1 MRNALATVGH
11 MAFAIAIA
19 AVISVISLIAIARV
33 EWPAYPSSN
42 QLHALTT
49 VGQVGC
55 IVGLLLAGWLWW
67 HGRLRWLAQVAGL
80 VFLSAFTVVTLA
92 MPLGATKLYLFGISV
107 DQQFRTEYLTRLTIS
122 AALHDMTYLGLP
134 PFYPPGWFWIGGRIA
149 ALTGVPA
156 WEVYKPWAITSI
168 TIAVAVALVLWWR
181 MIRFEHALIVTT
193 ATAAVTLAYSSPE
206 PYAAMITV
214 LLPPMLVLTWS
225 GLRAGA
231 RERDATVTPEL
242 GAPPACGGHASV
254 AQDDDGHAGVTLE
267 PAAGGWAAVVGA
279 GIFLGFAA
287 TWYTLLVAFSAF
299 TVLLMALLLAG
310 SRWRQGGVK
319 AALDPLRRLAVITVI
334 AAAIAS
340 TTWLPFLLRA
350 ARSPVS
356 NTGSAYH
363 YLPAD
368 GAELTF
374 PMLQFSLL
382 GAICMLGTLWLVVR
396 ARTSARAGALAVG
409 VLAVYLW
416 SLLSMLTTLARTTL
430 LSFRLQPTLTVL
442 LVAAGAFGFLEAV
455 WALTARGADW
465 GRGLEKATV
474 PVAGAIGLAAA
485 IAFSQDIPDVLR
497 PDLTIAYTDT
507 DGHGQRG
514 DRRPPSSEKF
524 YSDIDTAILKV
535 TGKPRDQT
543 VVMTADYSFLSYYPY
558 WGFQGLTSHYANPLA
573 QFDLRAAQIE
583 KWSKLKTP
591 DEFIHALDTSP
602 WPPPTVFLMRRG
614 ANSNYTLRLAQDVY
628 PNQPNVRRY
637 TVELPAALFADP
649 RFVVDS
655 IGPFVLAIRKP
666 VV

>member
-1 MRNALATVGH
+1 MRNALATLGQ
-11 MAFAIAIA
+11 MALA
-19 AVISVISLIAIARV
+19 ALVAVVVAVPSLIAIAGV
-33 EWPAYPSSN
+33 QWPAFPSSN

-55 IVGLLLAGWLWW
+55 LAGLVAVGWLWRRE
-67 HGRLRWLAQVAGL
+67 HHRILVQLGGL
-80 VFLSAFTVVTLA
+80 VFVSAFTVVTLG

-107 DQQFRTEYLTRLTIS
+107 DQQFRTEYLTRLADS
-122 AALHDMTYLGLP
+122 PALHDMTYLGLP
-134 PFYPPGWFWIGGRIA
+134 TFYPPGWFWIGGRVA
-149 ALTGVPA
+149 ALSGTPA
-156 WEVYKPWAITSI
+156 WEIYKPWAITSI

-181 MIRFEHALIVTT
+181 MIRFEYALIVTT
-193 ATAAVTLAYSSPE
+193 ATAAVTLAYGSPE

-214 LLPPMLVLTWS
+214 LLPPVLVLTWS
-225 GLRAGA
+225 GLRAG
-231 RERDATVTPEL
+231 ER
-242 GAPPACGGHASV
+242 
-254 AQDDDGHAGVTLE
+254 
-267 PAAGGWAAVVGA
+267 GGWAAVVGA
-279 GIFLGFAA
+279 GIFLGWTA
-287 TWYTLLVAFSAF
+287 TWYTLLFGLSAF
-299 TVLLMALLLAG
+299 TMALMALLLTGA
-310 SRWRQGGVK
+310 RWRHHGFR
-319 AALDPLRRLAVITVI
+319 AALDPLRRLAVVAVI
-334 AAAIAS
+334 AAAMGSI
-340 TTWLPFLLRA
+340 TWLPFALRVA
-350 ARSPVS
+350 SSPIS
-356 NTGSAYH
+356 NSGSAFH

-382 GAICMLGTLWLVVR
+382 GVICMLGTLWLVVR
-396 ARTSARAGALAVG
+396 ARSSVRAGALAIG

-442 LVAAGAFGFLEAV
+442 LVAAGAFGFVEATQ
-455 WALTARGADW
+455 ALAARHRAV
-465 GRGLEKATV
+465 T

-507 DGHGQRG
+507 DGYGQRG

-524 YSDIDTAILKV
+524 YPVIDAAILKV
-535 TGKPRDQT
+535 TGKPRDQI

-591 DEFIHALDTSP
+591 DELIHALDTSP

-614 ANSNYTLRLAQDVY
+614 AHGNYTLRLAEDVY

-637 TVELPAALFADP
+637 TVDLPAALFADP

-655 IGPFVLAIRKP
+655 VGPFVLAIRKP

>member
-1 MRNALATVGH
+1 MRNALATLGQVLL
-11 MAFAIAIA
+11 
-19 AVISVISLIAIARV
+19 AVAVSVVVAVVSLIAISRV
-33 EWPAYPSSN
+33 QWPAYPSSN

-49 VGQVGC
+49 VGQVAC
-55 IVGLLLAGWLWW
+55 LAGLVAAGWAWRS
-67 HGRLRWLAQVAGL
+67 GRLRWPARLAGL
-80 VFLSAFTVVTLA
+80 VFVSAFTVVTLG

-107 DQQFRTEYLTRLTIS
+107 DQQFRTEYLTRLADS
-122 AALHDMTYLGLP
+122 PQLRDMTYLGLP
-134 PFYPPGWFWIGGRIA
+134 PFYPPGWFWIGGRVA
-149 ALTGVPA
+149 ALTGTPA

-168 TIAVAVALVLWWR
+168 AIGAAVALVLWWR
-181 MIRFEHALIVTT
+181 MIRFEYALIVTT
-193 ATAAVTLAYSSPE
+193 ATAAATLAYGSPE

-214 LLPPMLVLTWS
+214 LLPPVLVLTWS
-225 GLRAGA
+225 GLRAGGP
-231 RERDATVTPEL
+231 ERR
-242 GAPPACGGHASV
+242 
-254 AQDDDGHAGVTLE
+254 
-267 PAAGGWAAVVGA
+267 GGWAAVVAA
-279 GIFLGFAA
+279 GLFLGWAA
-287 TWYTLLVAFSAF
+287 TWYSLLVAFSGF
-299 TVLLMALLLAG
+299 TMTLMTLLLAG
-310 SRWRQGGVK
+310 TRWRRSGFRS
-319 AALDPLRRLAVITVI
+319 ALDPLRRLGVIAVI

-350 ARSPVS
+350 ARNPVS
-356 NTGSAYH
+356 NSGSAFH

-382 GAICMLGTLWLVVR
+382 GAICLIGALWLVIR
-396 ARTSARAGALAVG
+396 AGSSVRAGALAVG

-442 LVAAGAFGFLEAV
+442 LVAAGAFGFVEATR
-455 WALTARGADW
+455 ALAARGRAV
-465 GRGLEKATV
+465 V
-474 PVAGAIGLAAA
+474 PVAGATGLAAA

-524 YSDIDTAILKV
+524 YADIDSAIVRV
-535 TGKPRDQT
+535 TDRPRDKT

-583 KWSKLKTP
+583 KWSTLKTA
-591 DEFIHALDTSP
+591 DQLIHALDACP
-602 WPPPTVFLMRRG
+602 WPPPTVFLMRQG
-614 ANSNYTLRLAQDVY
+614 ANNNYTLRLAQDVY

-637 TVELPAALFADP
+637 TVDLRAALFADP
-649 RFVVDS
+649 RFVVQS
-655 IGPFVLAIRKP
+655 IGPFMLAIRKP
-666 VV
+666 GT

>member
-1 MRNALATVGH
+1 MRNALASLGQMVG
-11 MAFAIAIA
+11 A
-19 AVISVISLIAIARV
+19 AVVAVIVAVVSLVAISGVQ
-33 EWPAYPSSN
+33 WPAFPSSN

-55 IVGLLLAGWLWW
+55 L
-67 HGRLRWLAQVAGL
+67 AGL
-80 VFLSAFTVVTLA
+80 VAVGWVWRHGRERRRYRILARLGGVVFVAAFSVVTLG

-107 DQQFRTEYLTRLTIS
+107 DQQFRTEYLTRLADS
-122 AALHDMTYLGLP
+122 PALHDMTYLGLP
-134 PFYPPGWFWIGGRIA
+134 PFYPPGWFWIGGRVA
-149 ALTGVPA
+149 ALTGMPA
-156 WEVYKPWAITSI
+156 WEVLKPWAITSI
-168 TIAVAVALVLWWR
+168 TVAVAVALVLWWR
-181 MIRFEHALIVTT
+181 MIRFEYALIVTT

-225 GLRAGA
+225 GLRAG
-231 RERDATVTPEL
+231 ER
-242 GAPPACGGHASV
+242 GG
-254 AQDDDGHAGVTLE
+254 GR
-267 PAAGGWAAVVGA
+267 AAVVGA

-287 TWYTLLVAFSAF
+287 TWYTLLFGFSAF
-299 TVLLMALLLAG
+299 TVGLMGLLLAG
-310 SRWRQGGVK
+310 SRWRRGGFK
-319 AALDPLRRLAVITVI
+319 AALDPLRRLAVIAAI
-334 AAAIAS
+334 AAAIGA

-350 ARSPVS
+350 AGNPVS
-356 NTGSAYH
+356 NTGSAQH

-382 GAICMLGTLWLVVR
+382 GAVCMVGTVWLVVR
-396 ARTSARAGALAVG
+396 ARTSVRAGALAIG
-409 VLAVYLW
+409 VLAVYVW

-430 LSFRLQPTLTVL
+430 LSYRLQPTLTVL
-442 LVAAGAFGFLEAV
+442 LVAAGAFGFLEVVAALAPRGRAV
-455 WALTARGADW
+455 
-465 GRGLEKATV
+465 V
-474 PVAGAIGLAAA
+474 PVAGAIGLTAA

-524 YSDIDTAILKV
+524 YSAIDATILKV
-535 TGKPRDQT
+535 TGKPRDQI
-543 VVMTADYSFLSYYPY
+543 VVLTADYSFLSYYPY

-583 KWSKLKTP
+583 KWSNLKTP

-637 TVELPAALFADP
+637 TVDFRAALFADP
-649 RFVVDS
+649 RFAVES

-666 VV
+666 EAQKATSD

>member
-1 MRNALATVGH
+1 MRNALATLGQ
-11 MAFAIAIA
+11 MAAGVAV
-19 AVISVISLIAIARV
+19 AVIVAVPSLIAIDGV
-33 EWPAYPSSN
+33 QWPAFPSSN

-55 IVGLLLAGWLWW
+55 LAGLVAAGWLWRR
-67 HGRLRWLAQVAGL
+67 GRRVLARLGGL
-80 VFLSAFTVVTLA
+80 VFLSAFTVVTLG

-107 DQQFRTEYLTRLTIS
+107 DQQFRTEYLTRLADS
-122 AALHDMTYLGLP
+122 PALHDMTYLGLP
-134 PFYPPGWFWIGGRIA
+134 TFYPPGWFWIGGRVA
-149 ALTGVPA
+149 ALTGTPA
-156 WEVYKPWAITSI
+156 WEMYKPWAITSI

-181 MIRFEHALIVTT
+181 MIRFEYALLVTT
-193 ATAAVTLAYSSPE
+193 ATAAVTLAYGSPE
-206 PYAAMITV
+206 PYSAMITV
-214 LLPPMLVLTWS
+214 LLPPVLVLTWS
-225 GLRAGA
+225 GLRAG
-231 RERDATVTPEL
+231 ERGGPPQAG
-242 GAPPACGGHASV
+242 GAPR
-254 AQDDDGHAGVTLE
+254 
-267 PAAGGWAAVVGA
+267 AAVIGA
-279 GIFLGFAA
+279 GLFLGWTA
-287 TWYTLLVAFSAF
+287 TWYTLLFGLTAF
-299 TVLLMALLLAG
+299 TMGLMALLLAG
-310 SRWRQGGVK
+310 ARWRRDGFR
-319 AALDPLRRLAVITVI
+319 AALAPLRRLGVI
-334 AAAIAS
+334 AAIAVAIAS
-340 TTWLPFLLRA
+340 TTWLPFVLRVA
-350 ARSPVS
+350 TSPVS
-356 NTGSAYH
+356 NSGSALH

-382 GAICMLGTLWLVVR
+382 GAVCMLGALWLVVR
-396 ARTSARAGALAVG
+396 AGTSVRAGALAIG

-430 LSFRLQPTLTVL
+430 LSFRLQPTLSVL
-442 LVAAGAFGFLEAV
+442 LVAAGVFGFVEAV
-455 WALTARGADW
+455 TALAPRG
-465 GRGLEKATV
+465 RVIV
-474 PVAGAIGLAAA
+474 PVAAAIGLAGA

-524 YSDIDTAILKV
+524 YPVIDAAILKV
-535 TGKPRDQT
+535 TGKPRDQI

-583 KWSKLKTP
+583 KWSKLKTA

-637 TVELPAALFADP
+637 TVDLPAALFADP
-649 RFVVDS
+649 HFVVDS
-655 IGPFVLAIRKP
+655 VGPFVLAIRKP
-666 VV
+666 TA

>member
-1 MRNALATVGH
+1 MRNALATLGQLVV
-11 MAFAIAIA
+11 AATIAVVV
-19 AVISVISLIAIARV
+19 AVVSLIAISRV
-33 EWPAYPSSN
+33 QWPAFPSSN

-55 IVGLLLAGWLWW
+55 L
-67 HGRLRWLAQVAGL
+67 AGL
-80 VFLSAFTVVTLA
+80 VAVGWVWRRHRRMAQLGGLMFVSAFTVVTLG

-107 DQQFRTEYLTRLTIS
+107 DQQFRTEYLTRLADS
-122 AALHDMTYLGLP
+122 PALHDMTYLGLP
-134 PFYPPGWFWIGGRIA
+134 PFYPPGWFWIGGRVA
-149 ALTGVPA
+149 ALTGMPA
-156 WEVYKPWAITSI
+156 WEIYKPWAITSI

-181 MIRFEHALIVTT
+181 MIRFEYALIVTT

-214 LLPPMLVLTWS
+214 LLPPVLVLTWS
-225 GLRAGA
+225 GLRAGEREGAAGRTVEPERAAGRTLGEGEGA
-231 RERDATVTPEL
+231 RGR
-242 GAPPACGGHASV
+242 
-254 AQDDDGHAGVTLE
+254 AGDR
-267 PAAGGWAAVVGA
+267 GGWAAVIGA

-299 TVLLMALLLAG
+299 TMSLMAALLAG
-310 SRWRQGGVK
+310 SRWRQDGVK
-319 AALDPLRRLAVITVI
+319 AALDPLRRLAVIAVI

-350 ARSPVS
+350 ARNPVS
-356 NTGSAYH
+356 NAGSAQH

-382 GAICMLGTLWLVVR
+382 GAICMVGTLWLVVR
-396 ARTSARAGALAVG
+396 ARTSVRAGALAIG
-409 VLAVYLW
+409 VLAVYAW

-442 LVAAGAFGFLEAV
+442 LVAAGAFGFVEAAQ
-455 WALTARGADW
+455 ALAVAGRDRAW
-465 GRGLEKATV
+465 GRAVL

-524 YSDIDTAILKV
+524 YSDIDAAILKT
-535 TGKPRDQT
+535 TGKPRDQV

-591 DEFIHALDTSP
+591 DELIHTLDTSP
-602 WPPPTVFLMRRG
+602 WPSPTVFLMRRG
-614 ANSNYTLRLAQDVY
+614 ANGNYTLRLAQDVY

-637 TVELPAALFADP
+637 TVDLPAALFADP
-649 RFVVDS
+649 RFVVDT
-655 IGPFVLAIRKP
+655 IGPFVLAVRKP
-666 VV
+666 GA

>member
-1 MRNALATVGH
+1 MRNALATLGQMVG
-11 MAFAIAIA
+11 AVAVAVIG
-19 AVISVISLIAIARV
+19 AVISLLAIAGV
-33 EWPAYPSSN
+33 QWPAFPSSN

-55 IVGLLLAGWLWW
+55 LAGLVAVGWLWRRPRSKSW
-67 HGRLRWLAQVAGL
+67 YRPLAQLGGL
-80 VFLSAFTVVTLA
+80 VFVSAFTVVTLG

-107 DQQFRTEYLTRLTIS
+107 DQQFRTEYLTRLADS
-122 AALHDMTYLGLP
+122 PALHDMTYLGLP
-134 PFYPPGWFWIGGRIA
+134 SFYPPGWFWIGGRLA
-149 ALTGVPA
+149 ALTGTPA

-181 MIRFEHALIVTT
+181 MIRFEYALVVTT

-206 PYAAMITV
+206 PYSAMITV

-231 RERDATVTPEL
+231 RERAARRTVEPEREAGRTL
-242 GAPPACGGHASV
+242 GA
-254 AQDDDGHAGVTLE
+254 Q
-267 PAAGGWAAVVGA
+267 GWAAVVGA
-279 GIFLGFAA
+279 GIFLGFTA
-287 TWYTLLVAFSAF
+287 TWYTLLVAYSAF
-299 TVLLMALLLAG
+299 TVGLMALLLAG
-310 SRWRQGGVK
+310 WRWRRAGLK
-319 AALDPLRRLAVITVI
+319 AALDPVRRLGVI
-334 AAAIAS
+334 AIVAAPIGA
-340 TTWLPFLLRA
+340 TTWLPFVVRA
-350 ARSPVS
+350 ASNPVS
-356 NTGSAYH
+356 DSGSSLH

-382 GAICMLGTLWLVVR
+382 GAVCMLGTLWLVVR
-396 ARTSARAGALAVG
+396 ARSSVRAGAQAIG

-442 LVAAGAFGFLEAV
+442 LVAAGAFGFLETAGML
-455 WALTARGADW
+455 AARGRERGRDRGW
-465 GRGLEKATV
+465 GRAV
-474 PVAGAIGLAAA
+474 IPVAGAIGLVAA

-507 DGHGQRG
+507 DGYGQRG
-514 DRRPPSSEKF
+514 DRRPASSEKF
-524 YSDIDTAILKV
+524 YSVIDAAILHV
-535 TGKPRDQT
+535 TGKPRDQI

-591 DEFIHALDTSP
+591 DEFVHALDTSP

-614 ANSNYTLRLAQDVY
+614 ANSNYTLRLAEDVY

-637 TVELPAALFADP
+637 TVDLRAALFADP
-649 RFVVDS
+649 RFVVES

-666 VV
+666 VA